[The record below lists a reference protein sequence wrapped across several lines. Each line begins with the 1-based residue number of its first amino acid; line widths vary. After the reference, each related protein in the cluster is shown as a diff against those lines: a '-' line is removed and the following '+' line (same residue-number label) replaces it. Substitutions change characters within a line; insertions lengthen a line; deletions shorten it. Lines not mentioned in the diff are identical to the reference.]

1 MLTVGLIDIELYQ
14 KIADSKIITNE
25 VIITEDRIQ
34 HIIQR
39 RGKAFYDEYHEYFAD
54 ILADPDYIFKDERDN
69 TALVCKTIQEKG
81 NSVNLVLRLAVEGE
95 NPAYKNSIIT
105 AIKENNKRFTQ
116 RLRNNQPVYQKL
128 TLENICDI
136 I

>member
-1 MLTVGLIDIELYQ
+1 M
-14 KIADSKIITNE
+14 
-25 VIITEDRIQ
+25 
-34 HIIQR
+34 
-39 RGKAFYDEYHEYFAD
+39 
-54 ILADPDYIFKDERDN
+54 
-69 TALVCKTIQEKG
+69 
-81 NSVNLVLRLAVEGE
+81 VLRLAVEGE

-105 AIKENNKRFTQ
+105 AIKENDKRFTQ